1 MSAVPILKRILAW
14 GGVLALAIAIGGSL
28 IGYLVAGGPG
38 LVSALL
44 GTGMAV
50 VFMIVTVASIL
61 VATRLAGTPPS
72 LAVFFGIV
80 MGGWV
85 LKFAAFLVLVF
96 LLKDQPWVN
105 SAVLFLSIVAGVI
118 GSLVVDLVVVAKSRL
133 PYVSDVTL
141 PESPGPDSDG
151 QR

>member
-14 GGVLALAIAIGGSL
+14 GGILALAIAIGGGL
-28 IGYLVAGGPG
+28 LGYLAAGAPG
-38 LVSALL
+38 LVSALV

-50 VFMIVTVASIL
+50 IFMIVTVASIL

-85 LKFAAFLVLVF
+85 LKFAAFLVLIF
-96 LLKDQPWVN
+96 LLKDLPWIN
-105 SAVLFLSIVAGVI
+105 PAVLFLSIVAGVV
-118 GSLVVDLVVVAKSRL
+118 GSLIVDLIVVAKSRL

-141 PESPGPDSDG
+141 PESPGPDSGD